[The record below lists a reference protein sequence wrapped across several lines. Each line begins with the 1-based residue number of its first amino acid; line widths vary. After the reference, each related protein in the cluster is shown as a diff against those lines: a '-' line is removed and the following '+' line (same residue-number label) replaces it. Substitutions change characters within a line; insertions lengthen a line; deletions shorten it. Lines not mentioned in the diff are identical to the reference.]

1 MLCEELELPEGKLA
15 EIVTAL
21 EDSARPNNTERASRE
36 PMLSC
41 AARHKDHQASGHKG
55 SPCYEE

>member
-21 EDSARPNNTERASRE
+21 EDSAPTEQHRAGIERAYAQLCR
-36 PMLSC
+36 
-41 AARHKDHQASGHKG
+41 KT
-55 SPCYEE
+55 